1 MMNVNADE
9 EHVNGYRIG
18 VQWQSPS
25 SAYAANYLPNAEVY
39 EYDTIDIA
47 VEALKQ
53 GDVDFVL
60 GYLSTLKFY
69 EADDENLDVVN
80 TFDHEEFGIGVA
92 PGESDLLA
100 AIDVALG
107 EVIDS
112 GEYDEIFATTFGD
125 EIIVLTD
132 DTTEYTATEYP
143 VEPSGALAA
152 ALDAGTIAFG
162 ADPYYPPFESYDD
175 DGNWVG
181 FDVDMADAIA
191 TRIGAAY
198 DNSDFTATMV
208 EKTWD
213 ELLAFGY
220 DNYDATLSAMI
231 KTEERAENTDFSR
244 SYYSSAQGILVTEG
258 SPTITW
264 VDDLNDFICDS
275 GEIIP
280 PEWVNDGDNDC
291 GDWSDED
298 DGYFVCDNGEMIPEY
313 YVNDGYDDCGDGSD
327 EEEGD
332 YFVCDN
338 GETIPMDWVNDG
350 WDDCGDGSD
359 ETGTQVW
366 DCRLQVNPSILS
378 ELDEDSY
385 NEEVSSA
392 LGSPPV
398 WPGWCGEEVPSP
410 LELDG
415 SEPNLPPDGD
425 LYAWYDEYEEQIM
438 ARSADHIWYSK
449 ASDTGN
455 YYQSE
460 SDCTNDGGDVW
471 ESSVNMCGWNIWW
484 IEDDIDSTLIYWE
497 DDAGSSGWFRYEWV
511 ADDYLFIGTPEI
523 LANEG
528 GDPDEDFV
536 CDNGET
542 IPMDWY
548 DDGWDD
554 CGDGSD
560 EPNGVDSGDDED
572 DELGFGFPTGQLG
585 MLLDEMEESGHE
597 ETLVITFVTPQ
608 MAEVEVTSRF
618 DMDEEMSDTL
628 REDIILATIM
638 ADVEAYFVEGKP
650 EIEATYASGDVDV
663 EETLEAY
670 VSLYENATASAV
682 PGYSME
688 DADIFEGF
696 NTVESIREQTEFDDM
711 EITQSH
717 LDTYYDVA
725 WSNGM
730 NNMLTMDMTLTF
742 VFYLALIAA
751 FSGEE
756 VNEEQLNAT
765 METMVRSSVTECPE
779 AMDGF
784 GVMSC
789 VMEKLDVA
797 SMELFGGNMFED
809 ESDANDFDDYCLDN
823 DNMVLN
829 EAVTGGGCSSSDKG
843 VFYDAGE
850 HDTRMAIDGMN
861 SIDAIGLMNEPGG
874 LPIFWP
880 EMTAFVN
887 TENILGAFSDN
898 AGKSASIEIGMTFM
912 AFFPGVEAGDSHLFV
927 FEPEEGFEPDIQ
939 VSPPAGYSME
949 NEPDS
954 MTWNFTRSVDV
965 EVDEAGLPGPGLLVV
980 LLTILGVASVR
991 RRS

>member
-60 GYLSTLKFY
+60 GYLATLKFY

-338 GETIPMDWVNDG
+338 GETIPMDW
-350 WDDCGDGSD
+350 
-359 ETGTQVW
+359 
-366 DCRLQVNPSILS
+366 
-378 ELDEDSY
+378 
-385 NEEVSSA
+385 
-392 LGSPPV
+392 
-398 WPGWCGEEVPSP
+398 
-410 LELDG
+410 
-415 SEPNLPPDGD
+415 
-425 LYAWYDEYEEQIM
+425 
-438 ARSADHIWYSK
+438 
-449 ASDTGN
+449 
-455 YYQSE
+455 
-460 SDCTNDGGDVW
+460 
-471 ESSVNMCGWNIWW
+471 
-484 IEDDIDSTLIYWE
+484 
-497 DDAGSSGWFRYEWV
+497 
-511 ADDYLFIGTPEI
+511 
-523 LANEG
+523 
-528 GDPDEDFV
+528 
-536 CDNGET
+536 
-542 IPMDWY
+542 Y

-725 WSNGM
+725 WGNGM

-756 VNEEQLNAT
+756 VDEEQLNAT
-765 METMVRSSVTECPE
+765 METMVRSSVTDCPE
-779 AMDGF
+779 SLDGF
-784 GVMSC
+784 GVLSC

-809 ESDANDFDDYCLDN
+809 ESDADDFDDYCLDN
-823 DNMVLN
+823 DNMMLK
-829 EAVTGGGCSSSDKG
+829 EAGGGCSSSDTG
-843 VFYDAGE
+843 VFYNANEDDMGM
-850 HDTRMAIDGMN
+850 TMDGMN
-861 SIDAIGLMNEPGG
+861 SIDAIGLMTEPGG
-874 LPIFWP
+874 FPLLWP

-887 TENILGAFSDN
+887 TENILGVFSEN
-898 AGKSASIEIGMTFM
+898 AGKEATIEIGMTIM
-912 AFFPGVEAGDSHLFV
+912 VFFPGVETGDSHMFA
-927 FEPEEGFEPDIQ
+927 FEPKEDEAPNVQ
-939 VSPPAGYSME
+939 VSPPAGYSLE
-949 NEPDS
+949 NDPDS
-954 MTWNFTRSVDV
+954 MTWNFTKSGDLGE
-965 EVDEAGLPGPGLLVV
+965 EVDESGLPGPGLLVI

-991 RRS
+991 RRF